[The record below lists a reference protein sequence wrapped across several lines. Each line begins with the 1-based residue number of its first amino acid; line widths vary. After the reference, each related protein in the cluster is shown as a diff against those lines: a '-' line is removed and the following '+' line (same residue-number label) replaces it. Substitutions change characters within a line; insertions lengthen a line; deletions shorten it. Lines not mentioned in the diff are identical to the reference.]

1 VRSAF
6 AFVERCAATLTELD
20 CFLVIKSDA
29 ADRALALCTRLECLS
44 SAALYTPASWLG
56 LSQLHTLRGVDLCVV
71 SMSTIATALPR
82 LHTLDATLDT
92 RDPPLAAVAG
102 FFEDLLPRLQVFNFF
117 GWWPQAETDERMSS
131 PRELPFLRELVWE
144 CSSTERQ
151 VLRGFMGARPSK
163 IHTSHAMIASWV
175 TTDEGRTVEEGEEAV
190 NSGPLARL
198 RDLCLYGSGGSDS
211 SDVARI
217 LRAAP
222 QLRKF
227 AVIDGLRGSPSWYTL
242 TGPPDPA
249 FAGLVHPRL
258 RSVLIQSEGG
268 TALTLD
274 ADCAAQ
280 LRHRHFARLEHLT
293 VDKHQYFAT
302 SG

>member
-1 VRSAF
+1 LCAVSWRGYRTRDARVVRSAF

-20 CFLVIKSDA
+20 CFLIVKSDA
-29 ADRALALCTRLECLS
+29 ADRALARCTRLECLS
-44 SAALYTPASWLG
+44 SAALYAPSSWLG
-56 LSQLHTLRGVDLCVV
+56 LSQLHTLRGVDLYVV
-71 SMSTIATALPR
+71 SMSTIAAALPR

-92 RDPPLAAVAG
+92 RDPPLAAVTG

-117 GWWPQAETDERMSS
+117 GSWPQDAETNGRTDS
-131 PRELPFLRELVWE
+131 PPLCALPVLQELVWE

-151 VLRGFMGARPSK
+151 VLRAFMGARPSK
-163 IHTSHAMIASWV
+163 LHTSHTMIASWV
-175 TTDEGRTVEEGEEAV
+175 TTDDDSHARVEEV
-190 NSGPLARL
+190 NAKPLARV
-198 RDLCLYGSGGSDS
+198 RDLCLYGPGGSDP

-227 AVIDGLRGSPSWYTL
+227 AVIDGLRGSTSWYTL

-249 FAGLVHPRL
+249 FVGRVHPRL
-258 RSVLIQSEGG
+258 RSVLIESEAETPLPRCG
-268 TALTLD
+268 
-274 ADCAAQ
+274 
-280 LRHRHFARLEHLT
+280 
-293 VDKHQYFAT
+293 